1 MTVYDDFYDRNKKN
15 EYNAGRNIITA
26 DAATILQ
33 NIKQSAFGDH
43 NLVIYFSL
51 EEFEEIYIESSIDA
65 LLNRNELF
73 LLATYYQDVG
83 YVRKKLRLAGIDI
96 AKYERENILVITD
109 SAIAYQRHTLTNDGD
124 DNNNSYYNDAATN
137 GTDDTTY
144 NIIKIS
150 SQLVRHAEKVNKNGV
165 TILGDVGPFILKNK
179 LDELIRYEES
189 ISPLIANAKVRLIC
203 CYHKDDFDRL
213 TEEQRQK
220 ILAVHGKSFIVSL
233 P

>member
-15 EYNAGRNIITA
+15 EHNAERKIITA
-26 DAATILQ
+26 DAITILQ
-33 NIKQSAFGDH
+33 NIKQSIYGDH
-43 NLVIYFSL
+43 NLVVYFSL

-65 LLNRNELF
+65 LLNRNEIF
-73 LLATYYQDVG
+73 LLATYYQDLA
-83 YVRKKLRLAGIDI
+83 YVRKKLRIAGID
-96 AKYERENILVITD
+96 AARYEWENILVITD
-109 SAIAYQRHTLTNDGD
+109 SAIAYQRNRLTKDGD
-124 DNNNSYYNDAATN
+124 NNSYYNDAATN
-137 GTDDTTY
+137 GIDYTTY
-144 NIIKIS
+144 NIIKTS
-150 SQLVRHAEKVNKNGV
+150 SQLVRHAEKVGKNGV
-165 TILGDVGPFILKNK
+165 TIFGDVGAFILKNK
-179 LDELIRYEES
+179 VDELISYEES